1 MFQNVV
7 NVICENVLNR
17 PNISSYPRCSYLH
30 FCGVL
35 QLCEDPVPVGEALA
49 ALDAGGHLVVFD
61 LPVENGG
68 LGSQLAFLH
77 KPHRAL
83 VALLAADACI
93 FGTMISKLSNMVSI
107 LSILHHYP
115 TPPATISPTSEGKT
129 VKSKHR
135 NLSFFHSVM
144 YVCKRSLL

>member
-7 NVICENVLNR
+7 NVICENVLIR
-17 PNISSYPRCSYLH
+17 PNISSYLH

-68 LGSQLAFLH
+68 FGSQLAFLH

-93 FGTMISKLSNMVSI
+93 CETKISEFSNMGVNLTVI
-107 LSILHHYP
+107 QILHH
-115 TPPATISPTSEGKT
+115 
-129 VKSKHR
+129 
-135 NLSFFHSVM
+135 
-144 YVCKRSLL
+144 